1 MKIKAKILVIDDY
14 ADMRRLISLSLRKKG
29 HKITTAGS
37 WKDVTNRITEASNEG
52 KPFDVIILDIMM
64 PERDGYDVL
73 RMLKVILYPMPPVI
87 MLTALSGID
96 DAVKALEL
104 GAVKYL
110 TKPISPDKLHKT
122 VREVLSGISRSRF

>member
-1 MKIKAKILVIDDY
+1 MKIKAKILVIDDD
-14 ADMRRLISLSLRKKG
+14 ADMRGLISLSLRKNG

-37 WKDVTNRITEASNEG
+37 WKDVTNRITKASSEG
-52 KPFDVIILDIMM
+52 TPFDVIILDIMM
-64 PERDGYDVL
+64 PDRDGYDVL

-110 TKPISPDKLHKT
+110 TKPIAPEKLHKT
-122 VREVLSGISRSRF
+122 VREVLSGMSRSRF